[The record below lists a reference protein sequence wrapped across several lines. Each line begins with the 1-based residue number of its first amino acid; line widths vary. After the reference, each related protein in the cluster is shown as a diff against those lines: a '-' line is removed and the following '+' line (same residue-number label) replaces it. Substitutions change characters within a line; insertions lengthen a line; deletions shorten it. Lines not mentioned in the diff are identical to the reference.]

1 MSLWEDAQKFM
12 QNRPQ
17 AENAE
22 ETLNLTDGLQ
32 VEQIVKELK
41 MLYENATEREILR
54 TVDLAREHLGRIST
68 RKDFFLFARTK
79 LED

>member
-17 AENAE
+17 TENAE

-54 TVDLAREHLGRIST
+54 TVDLAREHLGRVPT

>member
-17 AENAE
+17 AEQTE
-22 ETLNLTDGLQ
+22 ETLNLTDGMQ

-41 MLYENATEREILR
+41 MLYENATEREILK
-54 TVDLAREHLGRIST
+54 TIDLARERLGSAPA
-68 RKDFFLFARTK
+68 RKDFLLFARTK

>member
-17 AENAE
+17 AEHVE
-22 ETLNLTDGLQ
+22 ETLNLTDGMQ

-54 TVDLAREHLGRIST
+54 TIDLAREHFGNVPA

>member
-1 MSLWEDAQKFM
+1 MSLWKDAQKFM
-12 QNRPQ
+12 QNRPHVEQ
-17 AENAE
+17 TE
-22 ETLNLTDGLQ
+22 EILNLTDGTQ

-54 TVDLAREHLGRIST
+54 TVDLAREHLGNVPA

>member
-17 AENAE
+17 VEHAE

-41 MLYENATEREILR
+41 RLYENATEREILR
-54 TVDLAREHLGRIST
+54 TVDLARERFGSVPT
-68 RKDFFLFARTK
+68 RKDFLLFARTK